1 MTSAPRSALLALPTE
16 LLVPVLSYLNV
27 QDVWAVRKTCRALYA
42 VSKLKCIWIARVRHM
57 CATNHV
63 FIPTFDLPSM
73 SVAALERAATAP
85 QRFFRLI
92 KASGGGSK
100 LYPVRRGTL
109 SLAQDGNAVPGFDSF
124 RQIRLVPGG
133 RFMLARTRT
142 EFQIWDLEMPA
153 GHSGVLYSASL
164 KDLLDVPEAALTHIN
179 MEDCY
184 RGSEE
189 TSLRIIFTQCC
200 DRDSS
205 RYWRFLLI
213 QADFVRQEA
222 TTDNSERPSLEVDA
236 KTVAQLSPL
245 VPLDSRPYVGSAAN
259 ALITIR
265 TDVDI
270 MIWNPA
276 EDTVAYWRIDPLLER
291 TLRAVHF
298 TREHAF
304 CIFRDIVTVSSIPP
318 FLDAHSKE
326 SWIPTSTHPYETAL
340 NLRSENCAWLTP
352 RPWHTTNKDSSTARE
367 ELPMTHAFDRFAGS
381 SGLSRYAV
389 GPSATVETSHTDR
402 SAPTVRDRWQD
413 SNICFDYTCAWMPV
427 RGFSVVR
434 YNPVVESEGAVCPC
448 VRAPWGFNV
457 GLLAYGGS
465 PAGSV
470 EVKLNGVESFDGW
483 DVCPA
488 SARVVCIDRREP
500 HCVVVYDFLA

>member
-1 MTSAPRSALLALPTE
+1 MTSAPRSAFLALPTE
-16 LLVPVLSYLNV
+16 LLVPILSYLNV

-42 VSKLKCIWIARVRHM
+42 MSKLKCVWIARVRHM
-57 CATNHV
+57 CATNDV

-92 KASGGGSK
+92 KASGGSK
-100 LYPVRRGTL
+100 LYPVRRGML

-133 RFMLARTRT
+133 RFLLARTKT

-153 GHSGVLYSASL
+153 GRPGVLYSASL

-189 TSLRIIFTQCC
+189 SSLRVVFTQCC
-200 DRDSS
+200 DRE
-205 RYWRFLLI
+205 RFWRFLLV
-213 QADFVRQEA
+213 QVDFARQKTGLDA
-222 TTDNSERPSLEVDA
+222 HERSSLEVDVQ
-236 KTVAQLSPL
+236 TVAQLSPL
-245 VPLDSRPYVGSAAN
+245 IPLDSRPYIGGAIHSFV
-259 ALITIR
+259 TIR

-270 MIWNPA
+270 IVWNPA
-276 EDTVAYWRIDPLLER
+276 EDTVSYWRTDPLLER
-291 TLRAVHF
+291 TLRAVHL

-304 CIFRDIVTVSSIPP
+304 CSYRDIVTVSSIPP
-318 FLDAHSKE
+318 FLDAHSNE
-326 SWIPTSTHPYETAL
+326 SWTPTSTHPYEITL

-352 RPWHTTNKDSSTARE
+352 RTWHTTLKDLSTAHE
-367 ELPMTHAFDRFAGS
+367 ESPMTHAFDRFAGS

-389 GPSATVETSHTDR
+389 GPSATVETSHNDR

-427 RGFSVVR
+427 RGFSVG
-434 YNPVVESEGAVCPC
+434 EGFSEGAVCPC

-470 EVKLNGVESFDGW
+470 EVKLDGVESFDGW
-483 DVCPA
+483 DICPA
-488 SARVVCIDRREP
+488 SARVVCIDRRQP
-500 HCVVVYDFLA
+500 HFVAVYEFLA